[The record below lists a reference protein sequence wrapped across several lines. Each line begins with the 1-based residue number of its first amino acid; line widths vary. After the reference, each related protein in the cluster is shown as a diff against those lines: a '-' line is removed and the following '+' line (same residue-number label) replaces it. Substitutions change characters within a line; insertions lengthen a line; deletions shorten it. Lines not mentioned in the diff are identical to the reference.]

1 MSLAEFHRGRSSA
14 ENLAVIAM
22 KKHDIILETATHA
35 RGPAVLVALLTIG
48 ASLAVLIL
56 GLAGFVFFRT
66 WI

>member
-1 MSLAEFHRGRSSA
+1 M
-14 ENLAVIAM
+14 AM

>member
-1 MSLAEFHRGRSSA
+1 MA
-14 ENLAVIAM
+14 I

-35 RGPAVLVALLTIG
+35 RQAKPGPAVLVALLTIG

>member
-1 MSLAEFHRGRSSA
+1 MARH
-14 ENLAVIAM
+14 M
-22 KKHDIILETATHA
+22 HA
-35 RGPAVLVALLTIG
+35 PTQARQAKPGPAVLVALLTIG